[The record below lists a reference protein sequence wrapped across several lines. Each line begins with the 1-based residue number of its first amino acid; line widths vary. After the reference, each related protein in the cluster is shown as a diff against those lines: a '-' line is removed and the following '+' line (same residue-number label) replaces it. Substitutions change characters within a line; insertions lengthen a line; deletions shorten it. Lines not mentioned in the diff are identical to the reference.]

1 MTPIAQLIAEL
12 ERMLDN
18 VVEDVDRKGNSRGF
32 LFGPEQYQ
40 FIERTAE
47 RAAEALARQE
57 ELLAE
62 AENRCDRLC
71 DSNYVAGMKAGW
83 NFCVDD
89 NHAGYQRVVDARIA
103 ERAAARLSEK
113 LKGE

>member
-32 LFGPEQYQ
+32 LLGSEQYQ

-47 RAAEALARQE
+47 AAAEALARQE

-62 AENRCDRLC
+62 AGKVVEPFAEA
-71 DSNYVAGMKAGW
+71 AGHLHPLHA
-83 NFCVDD
+83 DD
-89 NHAGYQRVVDARIA
+89 ATTLDGIECRHW
-103 ERAAARLSEK
+103 RAASRLSEK